1 MSGAAAP
8 VATPGLSERAREKR
22 QRILEAAAA
31 CFVEKGF
38 HGAGMAAVAE
48 RAGIS
53 PGLIY
58 RYFKSKSEI
67 VRAIIDLQLERAAG
81 VLDGLDSEE
90 DLIDA
95 VAEAFSQW
103 RCSDCEGLNAALF
116 LEMTAEATRDE
127 EIGEATRDADARVRE
142 RVEGALRRSMEA
154 AGRAPDDDAVRRR
167 VVLFMSLV
175 HGLAIRA
182 VREPD
187 LPPEILRAALED
199 AMTVLLSA

>member
-1 MSGAAAP
+1 VTSP
-8 VATPGLSERAREKR
+8 CCDGLSERAREKR
-22 QRILEAAAA
+22 ERILAAAKA

-67 VRAIIDLQLERAAG
+67 VRAIIDLQLERAG
-81 VLDGLDSEE
+81 EVLDGLDSAE
-90 DLIDA
+90 DLVDA
-95 VAEAFSQW
+95 MAEAFSQW
-103 RCSDCEGLNAALF
+103 AGSGCEGLNAALF
-116 LEMTAEATRDE
+116 LEMTAEATRDD
-127 EIGEATRDADARVRE
+127 EIGAAVRAADRAVRE
-142 RVEGALRRSMEA
+142 RVEEALRRGMQA
-154 AGRAPDDDAVRRR
+154 AGVAPDDATVRRR
-167 VVLFMSLV
+167 AVVFMTLV

-187 LPPEILRAALED
+187 LPPEVLRAALGESV
-199 AMTVLLSA
+199 AALLQD